1 MQRRVKKDELYSFN
15 PVGGYYLN
23 FNVNEVKEVK
33 VREAMTY
40 AVDRKALCDSVLFG
54 TAIPNS
60 NFIQD
65 GLIGADDSAEQFEY
79 DPEKAKAL
87 LAEAGYPN
95 GYDLTIT
102 VNTKYPTS
110 VKIATAIQAQMAE
123 AGIRVEIE
131 QVDSAAWTDMKKAG
145 KVTCGI
151 GNWYV
156 DYNGRIGM
164 LYPMSDGRTDLSSS
178 FFHNDEFKQLMI
190 EGIQTEDTAKT

>member
-1 MQRRVKKDELYSFN
+1 M
-15 PVGGYYLN
+15 
-23 FNVNEVKEVK
+23 
-33 VREAMTY
+33 REAMTY

-131 QVDSAAWTDMKKAG
+131 QDRQCSMDRYEESRKS
-145 KVTCGI
+145 
-151 GNWYV
+151 NLWYW
-156 DYNGRIGM
+156 
-164 LYPMSDGRTDLSSS
+164 
-178 FFHNDEFKQLMI
+178 
-190 EGIQTEDTAKT
+190 

>member
-1 MQRRVKKDELYSFN
+1 
-15 PVGGYYLN
+15 
-23 FNVNEVKEVK
+23 
-33 VREAMTY
+33 MTY

-156 DYNGRIGM
+156 CL
-164 LYPMSDGRTDLSSS
+164 LYTSRCV
-178 FFHNDEFKQLMI
+178 
-190 EGIQTEDTAKT
+190 

>member
-1 MQRRVKKDELYSFN
+1 MKDELYSFN

-79 DPEKAKAL
+79 DQRRQKHFWQKL
-87 LAEAGYPN
+87 
-95 GYDLTIT
+95 
-102 VNTKYPTS
+102 V
-110 VKIATAIQAQMAE
+110 
-123 AGIRVEIE
+123 IRM
-131 QVDSAAWTDMKKAG
+131 DM
-145 KVTCGI
+145 I
-151 GNWYV
+151 
-156 DYNGRIGM
+156 
-164 LYPMSDGRTDLSSS
+164 
-178 FFHNDEFKQLMI
+178 
-190 EGIQTEDTAKT
+190 